1 MQNLSLKKKTGKLT
15 SPKNRERQTT
25 DCEAI
30 PEFMLRLAR
39 QQHVKISEEPTLP
52 KYRHD

>member
-1 MQNLSLKKKTGKLT
+1 MPVAKKRTHRTNLQG
-15 SPKNRERQTT
+15 
-25 DCEAI
+25 I

-39 QQHVKISEEPTLP
+39 QQQVKIFETLALP